1 MGHTCLRRDSIIASF
16 CLIWA
21 RRYSRLLDE
30 GTINGSSSEEEAG
43 DKGLDISGTG
53 AVEEAKADPLYG
65 CTIP

>member
-1 MGHTCLRRDSIIASF
+1 VERTCLRRDSITASF

-30 GTINGSSSEEEAG
+30 GMVNGSSSSEETG

-53 AVEEAKADPLYG
+53 ASG
-65 CTIP
+65 GG